1 MAIELT
7 ELSRHGAQETQG
19 ERVNAGV
26 VLKQLLLFEVV
37 LVSSAVDV
45 LCFQDI
51 LKDAICRAAVV
62 HICAVDVD
70 VHLPESKARSKKGNL
85 DADGLYLALQG
96 SAVPPHLLPAL
107 AHTLLLLPLLGP
119 EAQGVDVPVLT
130 KRVAG
135 AGRSLNL

>member
-70 VHLPESKARSKKGNL
+70 EHLPESKVTSKKGNL
-85 DADGLYLALQG
+85 DAADGLYLALQG

-107 AHTLLLLPLLGP
+107 AHTLLLLLLGP
-119 EAQGVDVPVLT
+119 EAQGVDVPALT
-130 KRVAG
+130 KRVAR